1 MDSNDELKE
10 TDIRNRTCYYFDAK
24 TKTEDFNLD
33 NILIKKKRYKNILVY
48 NISYKTL
55 IDAKPLRCGVDKING
70 FIRVY
75 DGNKYLILCEKHDF
89 IYNKIRY
96 LIRVKSGI
104 THVVSHNYAKM
115 KPDSYDSLPLEKAMI
130 FYNVLILIKSVFNKG
145 TNKYHCGKH
154 LNFT

>member
-33 NILIKKKRYKNILVY
+33 NILIRKKRYKNILVY

>member
-33 NILIKKKRYKNILVY
+33 NILIKKIRYKNILVY

>member
-104 THVVSHNYAKM
+104 TDVVSHNYAKM

-154 LNFT
+154 LNFP

>member
-130 FYNVLILIKSVFNKG
+130 FCNVLILIKSVFNKG

>member
-96 LIRVKSGI
+96 LIRVKSSI

>member
-24 TKTEDFNLD
+24 TKTEDFNLN

>member
-1 MDSNDELKE
+1 MDSHDELKE

-33 NILIKKKRYKNILVY
+33 NILIKKKWYKNILVY

-55 IDAKPLRCGVDKING
+55 IDAKPLRSGVDKIDR

-104 THVVSHNYAKM
+104 TYVISQNDAKI
-115 KPDSYDSLPLEKAMI
+115 KTDSYDSLPLEKAMI
-130 FYNVLILIKSVFNKG
+130 FYNVLMLIKSVFNKVKD
-145 TNKYHCGKH
+145 NYHCGKH
-154 LNFT
+154 RNFT

>member
-24 TKTEDFNLD
+24 TKTEGFNLD

>member
-145 TNKYHCGKH
+145 KNKYHCGKH
-154 LNFT
+154 LNIT

>member
-75 DGNKYLILCEKHDF
+75 DGNKYLILCEKHGF